1 MLRRDRKDGPARV
14 PRSART
20 EAALITEGPL
30 TPYGAGTDVSARPSS
45 SPERAR
51 TRTADHAAPL
61 PLEEPPSTL
70 QELPLVEVDVAA
82 VGEDHWIREIRSR
95 WNVRLRFD
103 VCRPVGPDASRLL
116 QMVQLTGDPGDLG
129 AVERFLRRR
138 PEIRALTVM
147 ALSPSRRLLRVVS
160 PMPGPC
166 RGIFEIGAI
175 CGTCLFNPPAG
186 SDGTDRWRLVVP
198 RTQRALQALAR
209 SSSPQSRETPK
220 VLRVRRFVPKQTLT
234 PRQAA
239 ALETAYRLG
248 FYAFPRR
255 TNLKE
260 ISRILGISRSSAAE
274 LLRRG
279 ESKMLAPELSE
290 P

>member
-1 MLRRDRKDGPARV
+1 MTARRSSTPGQRKSHRAPAAVASV
-14 PRSART
+14 P
-20 EAALITEGPL
+20 EE
-30 TPYGAGTDVSARPSS
+30 
-45 SPERAR
+45 SP
-51 TRTADHAAPL
+51 T
-61 PLEEPPSTL
+61 TL

-82 VGEDHWIREIRSR
+82 GPEEHWIRDVRRR

-103 VCRPVGPDASRLL
+103 VCRPAGPDSSRLL
-116 QMVQLTGDPGDLG
+116 QMVQVTGDPGDLG
-129 AVERFLRRR
+129 AVERYLRRR
-138 PEIRALTVM
+138 PDVRALTVL

-166 RGIFEIGAI
+166 RGIFEVGAI
-175 CGTCLFNPPAG
+175 CGTCLFNSPAG

-198 RTQRALQALAR
+198 RTQRALHAIAR
-209 SSSPQSRETPK
+209 SSPARDGSKPK
-220 VLRVRRFVPKQTLT
+220 ILRVRRFVPKQTLT

-260 ISRILGISRSSAAE
+260 LSRILGISRSSTAE

-279 ESKMLAPELSE
+279 EGKMLAPELAE